1 MRYYSK
7 RELYALGETLGDSVT
22 ERKVGGGRIYG
33 GGGKGGGGGGP
44 TQTTGTT
51 YQTNI
56 PEYAQP
62 YVETMLG
69 ATQKQLFQ
77 MDDSGAITGFSPYK
91 PYSSRPE
98 DYVAPFSPMQ
108 QQAQRGVGNL
118 TLPGTFKAG
127 SDISGLAAMGGMGL
141 AGQQAQAGQNYQNQA
156 TSMYGPGSVGDYMN
170 PYIAQ
175 SLAPQLQQLNQ
186 QFGIKGAQEQGAATS
201 AGAFGGSR
209 NALMQG
215 LNQQNQMLAQQQA
228 IGQGYDK
235 AFQAAQQAQQFGAN
249 LGLQGQS
256 AAQQGLGQAT
266 QAAGQMA
273 GIGNQALEAQK
284 GIYGAQATAGA
295 QQQAQ
300 QQQMINQAITDY
312 ANAQQYPLMQL
323 GTMSNMLRGL
333 PMQSQSTN
341 QYVAAPN
348 PVTQGIGLAGAGASI
363 YNALGGGKPAG
374 SKAGGVVGMAK
385 GGIASYRGGD
395 LINETENDLY
405 DMPVENLQKELKS
418 PSPTI
423 RRMAERI
430 IREKTGKAGGG
441 IIAFANSTDE
451 NNQSLVNSRIAPV
464 GGVILDQGENK
475 DPNYIPRELRYNAE
489 AIKAPMNQVPSKLQ
503 FDPKAVERE
512 SRNFIPPE
520 LRADYDKLATDNK
533 TLAMQQGAVPKPRQ
547 MGLSDAPMT
556 NEERIAGFKAA
567 LEGKVNPKSIVAA
580 APAADP
586 NANLPPMPTNVK
598 ADSLGRTD
606 ANKQG
611 PAPAAA
617 PAGNGSVGIKPNT
630 GLAPNIGGIKLPVAP
645 VPETQAE
652 LDKGAA
658 ERVAAYGVNEGI
670 QKDRARLM
678 GEKANTAEENRRA
691 TALRM
696 AEFFGAWGSTPGNTI
711 VAGLN
716 ALKNKMPDFIGDI
729 KEEAKIRRQIDKD
742 IAELDKLDREEKNG
756 IKKDYF
762 AERAKLAD
770 RAMHIYGYQLTAYSS
785 AQQTAAYRDVGAAR
799 AAGAGGETKQY
810 TALSKARSDI
820 EGRITARIK
829 ELGPMVETYA
839 LMPDSK
845 DPKTQERIIMARA
858 KAKDATKDLTAQ
870 RDEVQSVI
878 DRIRK
883 IDPNHGLDSAVN
895 PAAAASNR
903 APLGSFQK

>member
-22 ERKVGGGRIYG
+22 EHKVGGGRVYG

-69 ATQKQLFQ
+69 ATQKQLFN

-91 PYSSRPE
+91 PYSTKPE

-156 TSMYGPGSVGDYMN
+156 TSMYGPGSIGDYMN

-441 IIAFANSTDE
+441 IIAFANPTDE
-451 NNQSLVNSRIAPV
+451 NNQSVVKEDPAMVRQAYIDAAKLKQNEIPENLRYDPEKIAAKDQLIKDVGSQLNRAPVTTTPGAGGAGITENVLKRIAAR
-464 GGVILDQGENK
+464 DYQG
-475 DPNYIPRELRYNAE
+475 
-489 AIKAPMNQVPSKLQ
+489 
-503 FDPKAVERE
+503 
-512 SRNFIPPE
+512 
-520 LRADYDKLATDNK
+520 
-533 TLAMQQGAVPKPRQ
+533 
-547 MGLSDAPMT
+547 
-556 NEERIAGFKAA
+556 IAG
-567 LEGKVNPKSIVAA
+567 ETPVNPASIVAA
-580 APAADP
+580 APAKGPGMPELNPDGSVK
-586 NANLPPMPTNVK
+586 LPPEPISNKNVK
-598 ADSLGRTD
+598 
-606 ANKQG
+606 
-611 PAPAAA
+611 PAAAPTAA

-716 ALKNKMPDFIGDI
+716 ALKNKMPDFIGDM

-799 AAGAGGETKQY
+799 AAGAGGENKQY
-810 TALSKARSDI
+810 TALVGRRTDLEKA
-820 EGRITARIK
+820 ITAKIDK
-829 ELGPMVETYA
+829 LDPMTKTYSA
-839 LMPDSK
+839 MESSK
-845 DPKTQERIIMARA
+845 DPKTQERINAA
-858 KAKDATKDLTAQ
+858 KAKVALETKDLEKQ
-870 RDEVQSVI
+870 RIEIQSVI
-878 DRIRK
+878 NTIKK
-883 IDPNHGLDSAVN
+883 IDPNHGLDNAVN
-895 PAAAASNR
+895 PAAAAGNR
-903 APLGSFQK
+903 APLDSFQK